1 MQTISAY
8 MQQNHRDCDAL
19 FVRVEASASEGN
31 WDDAARDFDDYNN
44 SVERHLVM
52 EEQVLFPA
60 FEAATGN
67 TEGPTVIMRM
77 EHEQMRGLLKVLKSC
92 LDSQDQQQFLGLTET
107 LMMLTQQHNM
117 KEEQMLYPMTDQALS
132 DSAAVLAEMRA
143 VGDA

>member
-1 MQTISAY
+1 
-8 MQQNHRDCDAL
+8 MQQNHRDCDEL
-19 FVRVEASASEGN
+19 FVRVEAGASEGN

>member
-8 MQQNHRDCDAL
+8 MQQNHRDCDEL

-31 WDDAARDFDDYNN
+31 WDDVARHFDDYNN

-132 DSAAVLAEMRA
+132 DGAAVLAEMRA